1 MMSAVRLRRVLS
13 GFWLVVLLAA
23 GALALVTWWLLAGGI
38 SRDEALKTGGLAAG
52 AFVALYALWLND
64 RRRRT
69 EEERREIE
77 RNLYAV
83 QVDRTELDRERAAD
97 ERFARA
103 VDLLGSDADQVR
115 VGAMHALAGL
125 ARDQPRYTQT
135 VLDVLCSYLRR
146 PFDHYRYAEI
156 RHDKDRTWDRAD
168 QQAADRE
175 QQVRRTAQQLITD
188 LLPSASTPDAPR
200 YNLDLHAAT
209 LEYFDIAG
217 KVVGELRVRQTNL
230 YEANTLRGTQVY
242 GPAWFTAA
250 RCWGRLR
257 LPGAVFHQQAW
268 FSRCQAEGE
277 VSFAGVRFSGETK
290 FATSEFSGPVSFHD
304 AQFVHPVDFSNVH
317 FQANVDLRVSGG
329 AVANTYGMKVS
340 LGHEVQLPEGW
351 VLDKTHGP
359 TFGLV
364 RA

>member
-83 QVDRTELDRERAAD
+83 QVDRTEIDRARALD

-103 VDLLGSDADQVR
+103 VELLGNEADQVR

-125 ARDQPRYTQT
+125 ASHPAFTQT

-146 PFDHYRYAEI
+146 PFDHPRYAKVRGDEWAG
-156 RHDKDRTWDRAD
+156 DENE
-168 QQAADRE
+168 ADRE

-188 LLPSASTPDAPR
+188 LLPSVSTPDAPH

-217 KVVGELRVRQTNL
+217 KVIGELRVRQTNL

-257 LPGAVFHQQAW
+257 LPDAVFHQQAW
-268 FSRCQAEGE
+268 FSRCRARGE

-290 FATSEFSGPVSFHD
+290 FARFEFSGPVSFHA
-304 AQFVHPVDFSNVH
+304 AQFVRPVDFSNVR
-317 FQANVDLRVSGG
+317 FQNNVDLRVSGG

-340 LGHEVQLPEGW
+340 LEHEVALPEGW

-359 TFGLV
+359 AFGLV